1 MLTRKEHFWTHSVKL
16 AIPFIPKPKTTHTKN
31 YRTISQMNIDA
42 KILIKILA
50 NRIWI
55 WQYINRIIYHDQV
68 GVILGMQGWFNIHN
82 SVNVI
87 YNLNNLKNKNH
98 MITSACTKKAFGK
111 IWHSFMIIKT
121 LKKVDIE
128 EIYLNIILAINDKP
142 TDNITLNGDKLK
154 AFPSLPQLLLNTILE
169 VLAQQSVKKKNPNW
183 KEVTLSL
190 Q

>member
-1 MLTRKEHFWTHSVKL
+1 
-16 AIPFIPKPKTTHTKN
+16 
-31 YRTISQMNIDA
+31 
-42 KILIKILA
+42 
-50 NRIWI
+50 
-55 WQYINRIIYHDQV
+55 
-68 GVILGMQGWFNIHN
+68 
-82 SVNVI
+82 
-87 YNLNNLKNKNH
+87 
-98 MITSACTKKAFGK
+98 
-111 IWHSFMIIKT
+111 MIIKT